1 MNSRF
6 LVSLVMFYLFVILF
20 LAACGADPVEME
32 ATVQQQVGIAVEE
45 TVRALP
51 TGTAVHTA
59 TTYPTYTPQATFTPF
74 STYTPQATYTP
85 LATYTPFPSATPL
98 PTETAT
104 PTPTETPTV
113 VFVTVAPVVSTAPPP
128 QDTQAALLTQLDT
141 ALYNFSLM
149 AGEFISEG
157 NPSSYTANVNINC
170 QYFIGNRALV
180 IAPYTL
186 DVSQSDPIVQNAY
199 NLYQTAIPQ
208 IATATQW
215 VVDNCNESLANGQV
229 MMNVAGSQVNSLI
242 RDWNGPLSLLNQAR
256 DSLRP

>member
-6 LVSLVMFYLFVILF
+6 LVSLVMFYLCITLF
-20 LAACGADPVEME
+20 LTACGADPVEME

-51 TGTAVHTA
+51 TETAVHTA
-59 TTYPTYTPQATFTPF
+59 TAYPTYTPQATFTPF

-98 PTETAT
+98 PTETPT

-113 VFVTVAPVVSTAPPP
+113 VFVTVAPAVSTAPPP

-149 AGEFISEG
+149 TGEFTPKG
-157 NPSSYTANVNINC
+157 YANPYLRSVTINC
-170 QYFIGNRALV
+170 QYFIGNRTLL

-199 NLYQTAIPQ
+199 NSYQTAIPQ
-208 IATATQW
+208 IATVTQW
-215 VVDNCNESLANGQV
+215 LVDSCNESITNGQV
-229 MMNVAGSQVNSLI
+229 VMSLANSQVNSILS
-242 RDWNGPLSLLNQAR
+242 NLSGSLSLLNQAR